1 MKKQRVTTGINGH
14 DDSEEHCISLDTRAQ
29 WLQYVCAEVAKE
41 LQLYLTCVLCSAM
54 LLSTPV
60 AKTALL
66 ERSLM
71 PQSPFPTKQPW
82 AMIHA
87 AGIPGSHSLHS
98 QLPGA
103 NTNTRLPS
111 NLAHINMHIH
121 TLNLP
126 ICSGHSHPE
135 NPPLYLYNINAM
147 NCEPAPSWSR

>member
-1 MKKQRVTTGINGH
+1 MAMPTYNWDMGPRPRGPILKAKPGLRNEKQRVTTGINGH

-71 PQSPFPTKQPW
+71 PQSPFPTKQPR

-103 NTNTRLPS
+103 NTNT
-111 NLAHINMHIH
+111 LAIESCTHQHA
-121 TLNLP
+121 
-126 ICSGHSHPE
+126 HSHAKFT
-135 NPPLYLYNINAM
+135 NL
-147 NCEPAPSWSR
+147 